1 MYAETL
7 SRSKL
12 VDQHSIPSHGASRK
26 SRSSS
31 TAAAIFRRDHR
42 APRPA
47 RGEFAKA
54 GNAEAEKS
62 INAVEDQFRVTS
74 CSLRARGLSTEDP
87 PGRASNRHPDAS
99 TPHGNSSKQGL
110 YGHLNR
116 YRSSKLYL
124 TVPVQTPTAS

>member
-54 GNAEAEKS
+54 GNAEAEGTALCTLMTAFGTGGPPPKKS
-62 INAVEDQFRVTS
+62 RVITATYGKKW
-74 CSLRARGLSTEDP
+74 RRRRD
-87 PGRASNRHPDAS
+87 SNPRYPL
-99 TPHGNSSKQGL
+99 QG
-110 YGHLNR
+110 
-116 YRSSKLYL
+116 
-124 TVPVQTPTAS
+124 TTI